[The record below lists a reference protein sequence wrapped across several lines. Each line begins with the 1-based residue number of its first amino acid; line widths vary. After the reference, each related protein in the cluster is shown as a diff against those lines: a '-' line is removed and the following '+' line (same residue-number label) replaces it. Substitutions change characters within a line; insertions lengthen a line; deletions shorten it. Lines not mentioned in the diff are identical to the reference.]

1 MEPIIYLKWKSTYL
15 RYSKNIQYF
24 PRTRP
29 SAALAMLGYIITKFY
44 YTYTLHITIYY
55 VINVTIIMLYL
66 LSRKLIK
73 ILRQNW
79 LVLVCPLCIREGKL
93 ILGLKLATAIFVL
106 VIVMVGFILTLHNC
120 KRNVIS
126 ATGGQKDAGSDG
138 DNIQLPALN
147 IV

>member
-1 MEPIIYLKWKSTYL
+1 
-15 RYSKNIQYF
+15 
-24 PRTRP
+24 
-29 SAALAMLGYIITKFY
+29 MLGYIITKFY

-79 LVLVCPLCIREGKL
+79 LVLVCPLCIREEKL
-93 ILGLKLATAIFVL
+93 ILGLKLATAILVL